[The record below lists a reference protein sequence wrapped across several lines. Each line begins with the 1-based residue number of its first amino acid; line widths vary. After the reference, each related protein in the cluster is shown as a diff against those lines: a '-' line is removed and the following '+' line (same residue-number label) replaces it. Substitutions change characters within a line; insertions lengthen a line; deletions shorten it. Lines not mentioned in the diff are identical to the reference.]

1 MALILHLGNQT
12 TAMKLYY
19 GLQMRTYIAIINST
33 GICTIPAA
41 FISTVCF
48 TYLAYANKIGFGL
61 DYQLSVYIGLGLT
74 VLCLV
79 LFFTQLKPLG
89 DRDEEAYVNN

>member
-1 MALILHLGNQT
+1 LFG
-12 TAMKLYY
+12 
-19 GLQMRTYIAIINST
+19 
-33 GICTIPAA
+33 
-41 FISTVCF
+41 F
-48 TYLAYANKIGFGL
+48 TDAGL

-89 DRDEEAYVNN
+89 ARDEEAYVNN

>member
-1 MALILHLGNQT
+1 MALLHLGGPNYCDGYVKDCR
-12 TAMKLYY
+12 AYLYRY
-19 GLQMRTYIAIINST
+19 NKFHWV
-33 GICTIPAA
+33 CTIPAA

-48 TYLAYANKIGFGL
+48 TYLAYNKIGFGL